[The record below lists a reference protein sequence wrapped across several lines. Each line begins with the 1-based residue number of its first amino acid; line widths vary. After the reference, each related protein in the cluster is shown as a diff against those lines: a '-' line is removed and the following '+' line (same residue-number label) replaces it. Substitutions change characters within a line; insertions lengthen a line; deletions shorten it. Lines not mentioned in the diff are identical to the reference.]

1 MMKKLFYTCLLI
13 LGMIDISHAQ
23 VDPLFFQQANNRG
36 LLNPA
41 ATGKGGDVNA
51 SLSIREQWIGFPG
64 PSTKALYANGFLSQ
78 LRSGFGLTWINDV
91 FGPQQ
96 TNNIKMSY
104 AYFVPFENVAFLSL
118 GMRMGVMS
126 NTYDES
132 DFFAHEN
139 EDPVITMNKNSKTV
153 PDFDFG
159 LEFNTRQ
166 LEIGASVTHI
176 TYMSPDQSTLRP
188 MRNIYAYSRFK
199 VPMNRYWD
207 FIPGITWHNTI
218 KFNTYELNVAFR
230 YENNLCV
237 NVVYRN
243 PMSAGIAVGIN
254 IQKVFRVAYSYDY
267 GFDNLS
273 QYNSGSHEVTL
284 SYNIPMN
291 TTYVAN
297 KLRFF
302 KWKMF

>member
-1 MMKKLFYTCLLI
+1 MLI
-13 LGMIDISHAQ
+13 LGTVGISYAQ
-23 VDPLFFQQANNRG
+23 VDPMFLQQTNNRG

-41 ATGKGGDVNA
+41 VTGKGGDVSA
-51 SLSIREQWIGFPG
+51 SLTIREQWIGFPG
-64 PSTKALYANGFLSQ
+64 PSTKALYANGFVSQ
-78 LRSGFGLTWINDV
+78 LRSGFGVTWINDA

-96 TNNIKMSY
+96 TNNIKLNY
-104 AYFVPFENVAFLSL
+104 AYFVPFEDAAFLAL
-118 GMRMGVMS
+118 GMKMGVMS
-126 NTYDES
+126 NIYDET
-132 DFFAHEN
+132 DFFAH
-139 EDPVITMNKNSKTV
+139 DSDDATITGIKRSKVV
-153 PDFDFG
+153 PDFDVG

-166 LEIGASVTHI
+166 FEIGASVTHV
-176 TYMSPDQSTLRP
+176 TYMTPDQNTLRP
-188 MRNIYAYSRFK
+188 MRNIYAYSRVK

-218 KFNTYELNVAFR
+218 KFNTDELNVGFR

-237 NVVYRN
+237 NLIYRN
-243 PMSAGIAVGIN
+243 PMSAGLAVGIN